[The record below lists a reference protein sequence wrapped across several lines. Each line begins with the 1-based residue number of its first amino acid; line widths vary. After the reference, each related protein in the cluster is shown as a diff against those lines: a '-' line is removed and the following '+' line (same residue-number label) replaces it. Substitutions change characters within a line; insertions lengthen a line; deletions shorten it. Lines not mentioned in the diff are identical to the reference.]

1 MQNHKYFLVA
11 ISVFIILLAGCTPE
25 PLVMSTEI
33 FNPSA
38 TPIPKKPQTPT
49 FSSFPTPTAT
59 STYICLSTESD
70 QIKLACYF
78 YGAIIAYEYEV
89 AHAKYTCENMRSV
102 QNKSP
107 LNHEEVKFVETY
119 FDWSGLKLEQ
129 VNEQNTVGAGK
140 WYQLQFE
147 GITGT
152 IYHNLFIEDFDEK
165 PCISLEKTIGLPIPT
180 PQEP

>member
-1 MQNHKYFLVA
+1 M
-11 ISVFIILLAGCTPE
+11 AGCTPK
-25 PLVMSTEI
+25 PLVILTETL
-33 FNPSA
+33 NPPA
-38 TPIPKKPQTPT
+38 TPTLQKSQTPT
-49 FSSFPTPTAT
+49 PSSFPTPTAT

-70 QIKLACYF
+70 QIKLACGF

-89 AHAKYTCENMRSV
+89 AYAKHTCENMRSV

-107 LNHEEVKFVETY
+107 LNYEEVKFVETY
-119 FDWSGLKLEQ
+119 FDWSGLELEQ
-129 VNEQNTVGAGK
+129 ITEQNTVGVGK
-140 WYQLQFE
+140 WYQLQFK

-152 IYHNLFIEDFDEK
+152 IYHNLFIEDFDGK